1 MSRRLHWNSDGA
13 NWPNRASSRFVR
25 AGGLDWHVQVMGK
38 GPVLLLLHGTGAST
52 HSWRDLAPLLAKRF
66 TVVAPDLPGHGFTG
80 EASPSQLSL
89 PGMAKAVGA
98 LLSELNL
105 KPDMGVGH
113 SAGAAVLLRMAID
126 TSVVLKAIVS
136 LNGAIQPFPG
146 LAGQIFAPIARILAL
161 WPAVPSLF
169 AWRASDPGVVGDL
182 LRRTG
187 SRIDP
192 EGAAQYGLLARNPA
206 HVGAALGMM
215 ANWDLPSLTRD
226 LGKVSCPVLL
236 IAGALDEMVP
246 SSDARI
252 TQGMIPAARAVRL
265 KGLGHL
271 AHEEQPVLVAGL
283 IDDVFHGREL
293 KLDTAMGRDIGRD
306 LGRDLGRDV
315 GSLATKA
322 GQTHASAA
330 GERQTSSHQRAG
342 RTGRP
347 VLGTIATRKTS

>member
-1 MSRRLHWNSDGA
+1 MSRRLDWNSDGL

-25 AGGLDWHVQVMGK
+25 AGGLNWHVQVMGK

-80 EASPSQLSL
+80 EASPLQLSL
-89 PGMAKAVGA
+89 PGMASA
-98 LLSELNL
+98 LGTLLTELKL
-105 KPDMGVGH
+105 KPEIGVGH

-126 TSVVLKAIVS
+126 KTILPKAVVS
-136 LNGAIQPFPG
+136 LNGAIQPFAG
-146 LAGQIFAPIARILAL
+146 LAGQIFAPIARVLAL

-169 AWRASDPGVVGDL
+169 AWRASDPGVIGDL

-192 EGAAQYGLLARNPA
+192 EGALQYGLLARNPA

-215 ANWDLPSLTRD
+215 ANWDLPSLNRE
-226 LGKVSCPVLL
+226 LGKVPCPVLL

-252 TQGMIPAARAVRL
+252 TQGMVPDARVVRL

-293 KLDTAMGRDIGRD
+293 KLDPAKGREAGRSTGNDIGRAATR
-306 LGRDLGRDV
+306 GRLPPAAV
-315 GSLATKA
+315 
-322 GQTHASAA
+322 A
-330 GERQTSSHQRAG
+330 GERHANGHKGVG
-342 RTGRP
+342 RTGSP
-347 VLGTIATRKTS
+347 LVGTAATRKTT

>member
-1 MSRRLHWNSDGA
+1 MSRRLDWDRDGA
-13 NWPNRASSRFVR
+13 KWPNRAAGRFVD
-25 AGGLDWHVQVMGK
+25 AGGLRWHVQVMGK
-38 GPVLLLLHGTGAST
+38 GPALLLLHGTGAST
-52 HSWRDLAPLLAKRF
+52 HSWRDLAPLLAKMF
-66 TVVAPDLPGHGFTG
+66 TVIAPDLPGHGFTG

-89 PGMAKAVGA
+89 PGMSIAIGA
-98 LLSELNL
+98 LLTELGL
-105 KPDMGVGH
+105 KPEIGVGH
-113 SAGAAVLLRMAID
+113 SAGAAILLRMALDGGIAPR
-126 TSVVLKAIVS
+126 AIVS
-136 LNGAIQPFPG
+136 LNGAVQPFPG
-146 LAGQIFAPIARILAL
+146 LAGQLFAPIARVLAL

-226 LGKVSCPVLL
+226 LAKVRCPVLL

-246 SSDARI
+246 SADATR
-252 TQGMIPAARAVRL
+252 TQGMLPAARVVRL

-283 IDDVFHGREL
+283 IDDMFHGREL
-293 KLDTAMGRDIGRD
+293 RLDPAKGRDMGVRPAPD
-306 LGRDLGRDV
+306 RAHSQGPAARQPPSVQG
-315 GSLATKA
+315 
-322 GQTHASAA
+322 ASAA
-330 GERQTSSHQRAG
+330 QRPMD
-342 RTGRP
+342 RRLTTG
-347 VLGTIATRKTS
+347 KTS